1 MLMKRKIL
9 IVALLVIFAAM
20 TALGT
25 LAYFNTE
32 TVAHNVVTTGKVDIA
47 LDEWTDA
54 DRSEVFKPVTG
65 VMPGTTQPKYVE
77 IVNND
82 GADAWVRARIEI
94 TAELGGELLPIP
106 DGLISI
112 SGTDAAWVY
121 NDDGYY
127 YYSKPLKAGEKT
139 EWLMTGVDFAGGLD
153 NSFQNVRVNVNVKA
167 QAVQT
172 ANNGTSALDAAGW
185 PAQQP

>member
-9 IVALLVIFAAM
+9 IAALLVIFAAM

-106 DGLISI
+106 DGA
-112 SGTDAAWVY
+112 D
-121 NDDGYY
+121 
-127 YYSKPLKAGEKT
+127 KHKRHRR
-139 EWLMTGVDFAGGLD
+139 GVGL
-153 NSFQNVRVNVNVKA
+153 
-167 QAVQT
+167 
-172 ANNGTSALDAAGW
+172 
-185 PAQQP
+185 

>member
-9 IVALLVIFAAM
+9 IAALLVIFAAM

-112 SGTDAAWVY
+112 NGTDAAWVY

-127 YYSKPLKAGEKT
+127 DYSKPLKAGEKT

-153 NSFQNVRVNVNVKA
+153 NSFQNVRVNVNVTA

>member
-9 IVALLVIFAAM
+9 IAALLAIFAAM

-47 LDEWTDA
+47 LEEWTDA
-54 DRSEVFKPVTG
+54 DRSAVFKPVTG

-139 EWLMTGVDFAGGLD
+139 EWLMTGVDFAGELD
-153 NSFQNVRVNVNVKA
+153 NSFQNVRVNVNVTA